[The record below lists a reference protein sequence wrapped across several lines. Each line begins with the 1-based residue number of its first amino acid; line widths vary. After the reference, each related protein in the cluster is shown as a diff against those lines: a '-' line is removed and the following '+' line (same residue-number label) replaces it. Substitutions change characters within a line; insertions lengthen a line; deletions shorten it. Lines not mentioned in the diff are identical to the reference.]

1 MATVTACLRI
11 VPEFD
16 PSEYD
21 TVTEILAARL
31 DRRLARFAD
40 DQVELE
46 ISVKDRDTPAQRV
59 VLEGWIA
66 VTGRTRFVGTST
78 EESLMAAVRETGED
92 LYTQIDRF
100 LGKRESSRRE

>member
-1 MATVTACLRI
+1 LATVTASLRV

-16 PSEYD
+16 PSEYEQ
-21 TVTEILAARL
+21 VAEILAARL
-31 DRRLARFAD
+31 DRRLGRFAD

-46 ISVKDRDTPAQRV
+46 ISVKDRGTPSQRV

-66 VTGRTRFVGTST
+66 VPGRTRFVGTST

-92 LYTQIDRF
+92 LHTQIDRF
-100 LGKRESSRRE
+100 LGKQESSHRE